1 MACVHVQHR
10 HAGRSGRPWTF
21 PPALLTRIDTCCDN
35 PYPAAACVRLVTRY
49 NMTSDPWSMYNL
61 INNTHGTLETT
72 DISAIA
78 NELHAVL
85 HTWFDCEGDAC
96 P

>member
-1 MACVHVQHR
+1 MH
-10 HAGRSGRPWTF
+10 
-21 PPALLTRIDTCCDN
+21 
-35 PYPAAACVRLVTRY
+35 
-49 NMTSDPWSMYNL
+49 NL